1 MEKITGNEPAFPF
14 WEYNEN
20 GYGYSVVFRNSDTN
34 QNILPFNRGLTIRQ
48 FMATKVMAALISGPG
63 FVMDP
68 GIHEVVAKEAV
79 KFTDELIS
87 RLNSTPNPN
96 E

>member
-14 WEYNEN
+14 WEYNQD
-20 GYGYSVVFRNSDTN
+20 GYGYSVVFTSYDIY

-48 FMATKVMAALISGPG
+48 FMAAKVMAALISGPG
-63 FVMDP
+63 FVMDS
-68 GIHEVVAKEAV
+68 GIHEIVAQEAV

>member
-20 GYGYSVVFRNSDTN
+20 GYGNAVVYNEGIPKD
-34 QNILPFNRGLTIRQ
+34 NIPFNRGLTIRQ

-87 RLNSTPNPN
+87 GLNSTPNPN